1 MFLLGG
7 FAQKQITQALR
18 KANNAIL
25 KTLSLS

>member
-7 FAQKQITQALR
+7 FAQKQIPEALP
-18 KANNAIL
+18 KADNAIL